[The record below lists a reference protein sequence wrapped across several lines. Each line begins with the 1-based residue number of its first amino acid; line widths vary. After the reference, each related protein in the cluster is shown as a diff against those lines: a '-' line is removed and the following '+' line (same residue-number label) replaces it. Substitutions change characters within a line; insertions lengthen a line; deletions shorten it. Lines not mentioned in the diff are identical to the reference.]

1 MPKPKERCVETLV
14 QSTREEVGDIVR
26 SKLFADP
33 KEILAAKNRF
43 QTAHT
48 QAM

>member
-1 MPKPKERCVETLV
+1 MPKPKERSIETLV
-14 QSTREEVGDIVR
+14 HDSCEEVGESVR

-43 QTAHT
+43 QTAHS